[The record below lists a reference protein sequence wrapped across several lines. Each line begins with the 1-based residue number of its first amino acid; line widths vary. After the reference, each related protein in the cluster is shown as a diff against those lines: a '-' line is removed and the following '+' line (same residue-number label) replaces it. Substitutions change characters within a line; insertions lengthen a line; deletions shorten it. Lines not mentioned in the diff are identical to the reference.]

1 MKNTLNMV
9 IALIIISLFA
19 LIISCSEGILPTE
32 NTYIQNTEQALAK
45 YGDPCESTVSI
56 LNADQDIPVG
66 NVTVSNDETN
76 LYVTYNVDAPWVL
89 MGTHLSVAITP
100 DDIPQNK
107 AKNPKIGKFEYGE
120 GGLASLATVTYTIPL
135 TDFDGVD
142 CEVENDDLFIAAHAK
157 VQRPIPEAIEEPYFL
172 TESAWGFGLQFNEKK
187 SWASY
192 FTYEWCCLEILP

>member
-1 MKNTLNMV
+1 MKIILHMV
-9 IALIIISLFA
+9 IALTILSLFT

-32 NTYIQNTEQALAK
+32 NTYIPNTGQGQALAK
-45 YGDPCESTVSI
+45 YSDDCETTESI

-66 NVTVSNDETN
+66 NVTVDNDETN

-89 MGTHLSVAITP
+89 LGTHLSVATTP
-100 DDIPQNK
+100 DGIPQNK
-107 AKNPKIGKFEYGE
+107 AKNPKVGKFEYGE
-120 GGLASLATVTYTIPL
+120 GDLASLATVTYTIPL

-157 VQRPIPEAIEEPYFL
+157 VQRPIPEEPYFL
-172 TESAWGFGLQFNEKK
+172 TESAWGFGEQFNEKK